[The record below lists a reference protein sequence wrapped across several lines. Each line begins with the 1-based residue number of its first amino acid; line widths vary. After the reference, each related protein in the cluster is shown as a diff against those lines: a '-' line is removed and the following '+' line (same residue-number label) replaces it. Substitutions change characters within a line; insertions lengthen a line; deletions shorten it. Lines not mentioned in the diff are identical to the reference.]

1 MYAFVL
7 MLYLGYGSERKL
19 VVDDLYFSQLNVCN
33 RVAEALVERYST
45 HGSDCGQSG
54 CILLANKNYG
64 RLVARLLKNK

>member
-45 HGSDCGQSG
+45 HGIAQSG

>member
-45 HGSDCGQSG
+45 HGIRTADR
-54 CILLANKNYG
+54 A
-64 RLVARLLKNK
+64 VAYCLPIKITDDSLHVY